1 MAAKPGANGK
11 VVQSMIPK
19 SGYRF
24 SEKIMLQE
32 EAGDAVL
39 GQTFVERGQAARR
52 YHLTLVLLYAKEQLP
67 PRADRSPCSPTTT
80 SKRAS
85 R

>member
-11 VVQSMIPK
+11 VVPSMIPK

-32 EAGDAVL
+32 EAGHTVP
-39 GQTFVERGQAARR
+39 GQALVEREQAARR

-67 PRADRSPCSPTTT
+67 PRADRSPRSPIKM
-80 SKRAS
+80 SKRAT